1 MYALDETPGVSSKG
15 PLTVGGGGPHPGVTS
30 PHPGVSCG
38 VDGSLRSRPPHQPET
53 AREGDRGEDYAPD
66 YVDYQEDSVIP
77 ESE

>member
-1 MYALDETPGVSSKG
+1 M
-15 PLTVGGGGPHPGVTS
+15 
-30 PHPGVSCG
+30 SCG

-53 AREGDRGEDYAPD
+53 AREADRGEDYAPD